1 MAIEQTVQAFND
13 LREIYLNSV
22 APEFITEAKKPLIGN
37 QWKLDVD
44 KDGDIEADD
53 LRDLRRGKKT
63 SLERA
68 FNKSD
73 TPNSEESVK
82 NVERHRKVLA
92 GQRCESYSNWREEL
106 PEILEALEGDNDR
119 TVDVSSKVNNYKKG
133 DKGKPVVEINP
144 SMKEAFEGYDVEVI
158 DSQELDE
165 SYLQEAVD
173 VAAEYFYESGLNEY
187 GVEEVIE
194 LLGEDK
200 FNDFVFDLVED
211 YQLNEEN
218 LLEWRRGPSGSKI
231 RGSQVDKK
239 GRQIKDLPVK
249 GGVKTKAIKATPE
262 HQARAAAKEAEKEAK
277 DNPSER
283 EKHFK
288 ELSARQKAL
297 RSASASKAIETAKE
311 KPQNVAKSSSPTTKQ
326 LIGRTIAGAIGSGV
340 RATADLAARGILSA
354 GKGVEAA
361 KQTKGS
367 ALQKAGAGIAA
378 AVKAHHKKGT
388 AHLEAYDQLQEKA
401 ESQSQQQ
408 LFGIAL
414 SVKRGETPRS
424 QVSKAV
430 LDIVDSMSEAEI
442 RKFAKTKHK
451 GLPQHVKEE
460 LLVSKVLRI
469 VRESRDA

>member
-1 MAIEQTVQAFND
+1 MATEQTVRAFND

-22 APEFITEAKKPLIGN
+22 APEFIAEAKKPLVGN

-53 LRDLRRGKKT
+53 LRDLRRGKK
-63 SLERA
+63 SALERA

-82 NVERHRKVLA
+82 NVERHRRALA
-92 GQRCESYSNWREEL
+92 GQPCESYSNWREEL
-106 PEILEALEGDNDR
+106 PEILEALEGDDDK

-165 SYLQEAVD
+165 SYLQEAVE

-211 YQLNEEN
+211 YELNEES
-218 LLEWRRGPSGSKI
+218 LLEWRRGPGGSKI

-239 GRQIKDLPVK
+239 GRPIKDLPVR

-262 HQARAAAKEAEKEAK
+262 HQARAAARETEAE

-283 EKHFK
+283 KKHFK
-288 ELSARQKAL
+288 DLSVRQKAL

-326 LIGRTIAGAIGSGV
+326 LIGRIIAGAIGSGV
-340 RATADLAARGILSA
+340 KATADLAGRGFLSA

-361 KQTKGS
+361 KKTKGT

-388 AHLEAYDQLQEKA
+388 AHLEEYDQLQEKA
-401 ESQSQQQ
+401 ESQAQQQ
-408 LFGIAL
+408 LFGTAL
-414 SVKRGETPRS
+414 SVKRG
-424 QVSKAV
+424 
-430 LDIVDSMSEAEI
+430 
-442 RKFAKTKHK
+442 
-451 GLPQHVKEE
+451 
-460 LLVSKVLRI
+460 
-469 VRESRDA
+469 

>member
-1 MAIEQTVQAFND
+1 MATEQTVQAFND

-22 APEFITEAKKPLIGN
+22 APEFIVEAKKPLIGN

-68 FNKSD
+68 FNKSA

-92 GQRCESYSNWREEL
+92 GQRLESYSNWREEL
-106 PEILEALEGDNDR
+106 PEIVESLEGDNDK

-133 DKGKPVVEINP
+133 SNNKPVVEINP
-144 SMKEAFEGYDVEVI
+144 SMQEAFEGYDVEVI

-165 SYLQEAVD
+165 SYLQEAIE

-211 YQLNEEN
+211 YELNEEN
-218 LLEWRRGPSGSKI
+218 LLEWRRGPGGSKI
-231 RGSQVDKK
+231 RGSQEDKK
-239 GRQIKDLPVK
+239 GRQIKDLPTK

-262 HQARAAAKEAEKEAK
+262 HQERKVARETEDTASDRK
-277 DNPSER
+277 
-283 EKHFK
+283 KHLSD
-288 ELSARQKAL
+288 LSARQKAL
-297 RSASASKAIETAKE
+297 RSASASKAIETAKA
-311 KPQNVAKSSSPTTKQ
+311 KPQNVSKPSSPVTKKQ
-326 LIGRTIAGAIGSGV
+326 IGRTIAGALG
-340 RATADLAARGILSA
+340 ATADLAARGILSA
-354 GKGVEAA
+354 GKGIEAA
-361 KQTKGS
+361 KKTKGS
-367 ALQKAGAGIAA
+367 ALQKAGAGIVA

-388 AHLEAYDQLQEKA
+388 AHLEEYDQLQEKA

-414 SVKRGETPRS
+414 SVKRGDTPRS
-424 QVSKAV
+424 QASKAV
-430 LDIVDSMSEAEI
+430 LDIVDSMGETEI
-442 RKFAKTKHK
+442 RKFVKTKHK
-451 GLPQHVKEE
+451 GLSQHVKEE

-469 VRESRDA
+469 IREDKNA

>member
-1 MAIEQTVQAFND
+1 MATEQTVQAFND

-22 APEFITEAKKPLIGN
+22 APEFIAEAKKPLIGN

-53 LRDLRRGKKT
+53 LRDLRRGKKS

-106 PEILEALEGDNDR
+106 PEIVEALEGDNDR

-211 YQLNEEN
+211 YELNEEN
-218 LLEWRRGPSGSKI
+218 LLEWRRGPGGSKI

-239 GRQIKDLPVK
+239 GRQIKDLPTK

-262 HQARAAAKEAEKEAK
+262 YQERKAARETE
-277 DNPSER
+277 DTTSDR
-283 EKHFK
+283 RKHLAD
-288 ELSARQKAL
+288 LSARQKAL
-297 RSASASKAIETAKE
+297 RSTSASKAIETAKE
-311 KPQNVAKSSSPTTKQ
+311 KPQNVSKLSSPTTKQ

-361 KQTKGS
+361 KKSKGS

-388 AHLEAYDQLQEKA
+388 AHLEEYDQLQEKA
-401 ESQSQQQ
+401 ES
-408 LFGIAL
+408 
-414 SVKRGETPRS
+414 
-424 QVSKAV
+424 
-430 LDIVDSMSEAEI
+430 
-442 RKFAKTKHK
+442 
-451 GLPQHVKEE
+451 
-460 LLVSKVLRI
+460 
-469 VRESRDA
+469 